1 MMTSIANN
9 SVALWIRARLAWV
22 LGLVCALGMVC
33 NPFEARAAWCKVQTH
48 AHDFTDD
55 ANWMRLAKLE
65 RYRLAGFTA
74 VVDTNHFG
82 DRARECYTYSHD
94 GGTLDASVAALRGLD
109 VVEVGD
115 LGNGLYVCD
124 PSFDDA
130 KRYMEG
136 PRDGGFFFV
145 IPGQEVTASGPRAVH
160 QVAIGNASALTPKD
174 ASTLAVAWDANVR
187 MIRDAAVA
195 AEAGISTVLPEGA
208 HVNWNDAGTREILGV
223 DLWALE
229 IWSGHQHTAP
239 NGFGTH
245 QPSARKT
252 ADLVNRDRAALGL
265 GPVFL
270 TAVDDAHDYNG
281 TGPRQPFRGWVNVWC
296 DATPS
301 EAEILHEM
309 ETGNFHASS
318 GHAFTTIVLSFA
330 NVSAEATGM
339 IRVLGLLRGSGE
351 RRTLAETRDAISVDV
366 PCALGDFW
374 GVRVEARNADGQW
387 AWSQPMGCP

>member
-1 MMTSIANN
+1 MKEK
-9 SVALWIRARLAWV
+9 IRAQLARLALAWAIV
-22 LGLVCALGMVC
+22 AALVSPAS
-33 NPFEARAAWCKVQTH
+33 AAWCKVQTH
-48 AHDFTDD
+48 AHDYTDD

-65 RYRLAGFTA
+65 RYRAEGFTA

-82 DRARECYTYSHD
+82 DRDRECYTYSHD
-94 GGTLDASVAALRGLD
+94 GGTLDASVAYLRGLD
-109 VVEVGD
+109 VLQVGD

-124 PSFDDA
+124 PSFVDS

-136 PRDGGFFFV
+136 ERDGGLFFV
-145 IPGQEVTASGPRAVH
+145 IIGQENTASGPRSAH
-160 QVAIGNASALTPKD
+160 QVSIGNAAALTPKD

-187 MIRDAAVA
+187 MIRDAGVA
-195 AEAGISTVLPEGA
+195 FEAGISTPLPEGA
-208 HVNWNDAGTREILGV
+208 HVNWNDAGQREILGV

-265 GPVFL
+265 GPVYM

-281 TGPRQPFRGWVNVWC
+281 TGPRPPFRGWVNVWC

-309 ETGNFHASS
+309 EIGNFYATS
-318 GHAFTTIVLSFA
+318 GHTFTALTMSEA
-330 NVSAEATGM
+330 SVSAEATGLV
-339 IRVLGLLRGSGE
+339 RVLGLLRSSGE
-351 RRTLAETRDAISVDV
+351 RRTIGEGRDTITVSV
-366 PCALGDFW
+366 PCAQGDFW
-374 GVRVEARNADGQW
+374 GVRVEARNRDGAW
-387 AWSQPMGCP
+387 AWSQPMVCS